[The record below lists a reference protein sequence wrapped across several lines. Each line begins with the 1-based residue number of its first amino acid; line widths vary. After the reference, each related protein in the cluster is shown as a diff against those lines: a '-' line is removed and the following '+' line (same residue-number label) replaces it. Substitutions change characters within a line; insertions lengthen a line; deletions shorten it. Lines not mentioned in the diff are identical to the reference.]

1 MGTSLQYETLLSSLG
16 SFMGKDCPKEASPH
30 DHKII

>member
-16 SFMGKDCPKEASPH
+16 SFGKDCPKEASPH